1 MREDDGQAE
10 DRDLLQSL
18 PPVLQPQPGSG
29 FDMLVSYEVAGV
41 APFLMFLLGLPF
53 IGVATHTGTVG
64 AFGHGLKRG
73 LRGVTVEG
81 AHLVC
86 PVRLRCCCLEREN
99 REVLFEV
106 PQYGV
111 EYTAYGMD
119 DERELQKDRKREKG
133 KDKAR
138 T

>member
-86 PVRLRCCCLEREN
+86 PVRLRCCCLERED

-111 EYTAYGMD
+111 EYTAYGVD
-119 DERELQKDRKREKG
+119 DGRELQKDRKREKG